1 MYFKGKNIENQIL
14 LKGYIYSGDRKAF
27 YGGKSILLYKRK
39 INHLMVPAQFT
50 ISTNCVT
57 EQTNYYILARNKK

>member
-27 YGGKSILLYKRK
+27 YSGKSILLYKRK
-39 INHLMVPAQFT
+39 INHLMVSAQFT
-50 ISTNCVT
+50 VSTNCVT
-57 EQTNYYILARNKK
+57 EQTNYYVLTRNKK